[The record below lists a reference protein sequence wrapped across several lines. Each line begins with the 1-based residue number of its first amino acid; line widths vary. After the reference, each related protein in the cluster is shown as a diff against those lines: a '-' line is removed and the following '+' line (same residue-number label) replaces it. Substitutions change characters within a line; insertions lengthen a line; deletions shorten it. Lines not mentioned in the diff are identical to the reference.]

1 MIWSLVYPFEIAC
14 DDLVNLHA
22 VLKYFWL
29 PILIF
34 SFDFR
39 NDWVVP
45 LDSEDFVGNLVKFL
59 HLSISQQLTEI
70 FQVLSLLKGTSNRKF
85 LLLFFK
91 LVAIVIS
98 DWDIFPTIFLLL
110 GLRCNGYSD
119 LLLWDVFI
127 CRLTYC
133 ALTLQHI
140 LDSWLRRCQVPDLS
154 LCKLEVR
161 TQTVINNLLSLVS

>member
-1 MIWSLVYPFEIAC
+1 MLLHVIWSLVNSFEIAC

-22 VLKYFWL
+22 AFKYFRL
-29 PILIF
+29 PTLSV

-45 LDSEDFVGNLVKFL
+45 LDSEDFVGNLVEFL

-85 LLLFFK
+85 LLLFFN

-98 DWDIFPTIFLLL
+98 YRDMFPIIFLLF
-110 GLRCNGYSD
+110 GLSCEHLFNG
-119 LLLWDVFI
+119 LLWDVLISRVFD
-127 CRLTYC
+127 CG
-133 ALTLQHI
+133 LTLQHI
-140 LDSWLRRCQVPDLS
+140 LDG
-154 LCKLEVR
+154 
-161 TQTVINNLLSLVS
+161 